1 MKRLVLEKFS
11 CGICLLLI
19 LILVLAGNGC
29 ALPPATR
36 CLGEILQKEINRE
49 SDRFSGYRCTVGAHR
64 GDSVNFT
71 ENTLAAITAA
81 GASPAYAF
89 VEFDVQY
96 SKDGKMVVFHDKRLL
111 RVFGSLRS
119 VGGTSFEKL
128 RDVSSGE
135 IAAYSD
141 VMDAL
146 PEKKINIEIK
156 SQGDDAE
163 DCRLADEIIA
173 DVTRRGRDRDVMI
186 SSISGDVLKYIH
198 RKYPGIRTGQIFWLS
213 ASTYLHFDAFT
224 AGLFREISETEAD
237 YLMLHVANLRNLESL
252 LALKPPDK
260 TIVFWDF
267 DDAIYLVHKHFS
279 DRVWGHSGIREL
291 AEHVRYMV
299 LFPFYRFAE
308 WDTGD

>member
-1 MKRLVLEKFS
+1 MKRLFSEKLS
-11 CGICLLLI
+11 VGIHLLF
-19 LILVLAGNGC
+19 VLAVAFITTGC

-36 CLGEILQKEINRE
+36 CLGEILQKEISRE
-49 SDRFSGYRCTVGAHR
+49 SDRFSGYRCTAGAHR

-81 GASPAYAF
+81 GDNPAYAF

-96 SKDGKMVVFHDKRLL
+96 SEDGIMVVFHDKRLL
-111 RVFGSLRS
+111 RIFGSLRS
-119 VGGTSFEKL
+119 VGGTSFDKL
-128 RDVSSGE
+128 RTVSRGE
-135 IAAYSD
+135 IAAYED

-146 PEKKINIEIK
+146 PDKKINVEIK

-173 DVTRRGRDRDVMI
+173 DVTELGRDHDVMI

-198 RKYPGIRTGQIFWLS
+198 QQYPDIRTGQIFWLS
-213 ASTYLHFDAFT
+213 ASTYLHFDALT
-224 AGLFREISETEAD
+224 ARLFREIGETEAN
-237 YLMLHVANLRNLESL
+237 YLMLHVANLRNLKSL

-279 DRVWGHSGIREL
+279 DRVWGHSGIREF

-299 LFPFYRFAE
+299 LFPFYRFAT
-308 WDTGD
+308 WDGVD